1 MTANFLTF
9 AASARAGEDD
19 EKLRH
24 REAPRLFERP
34 RAAADVAIL
43 CMVVNMNVYRALV
56 GQSQWQKVENHKPKS
71 IV

>member
-1 MTANFLTF
+1 MTPNFLTA

-24 REAPRLFERP
+24 REAPRLLDRP

-43 CMVVNMNVYRALV
+43 CMIVKVIVYKL
-56 GQSQWQKVENHKPKS
+56 Q
-71 IV
+71 